1 MAPPHI
7 ARMVDYGA
15 VIVSL
20 CFGLSHLQTGQ
31 WNNLMRFWPLSIS
44 YCSASLSSS
53 YHDPMSGR
61 WHINRAKRGVS
72 ESESVIWDP
81 MAKYNVLK

>member
-1 MAPPHI
+1 MASPHI

-20 CFGLSHLQTGQ
+20 CFVPSHLQTGQ
-31 WNNLMRFWPLSIS
+31 WDNLIWFWPLSIS
-44 YCSASLSSS
+44 YCSVSLSSS
-53 YHDPMSGR
+53 YHGPMSGL

-81 MAKYNVLK
+81 MVKYNVLK